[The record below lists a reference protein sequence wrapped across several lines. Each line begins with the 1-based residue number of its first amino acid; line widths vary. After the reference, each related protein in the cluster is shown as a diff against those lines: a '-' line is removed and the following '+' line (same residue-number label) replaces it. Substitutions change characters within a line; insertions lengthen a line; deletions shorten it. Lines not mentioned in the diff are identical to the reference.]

1 MSEMILL
8 GDNLEFKSGQTVA
21 HYKIGSLLGEGGM
34 GKVYLAQDTK
44 LDRRVGLKFLP
55 AELAANQ
62 DHMRR
67 FTQEAKSAAAL
78 NHPNIAQIFEIG
90 EHDRTLYIAMEYVE
104 GDTLRQ
110 LLLRRK
116 LEIKRAVELAAQIAA
131 GLSAAHQAGIVHRD
145 IKPENL
151 IVAVSGQIKIL
162 DFGLAK
168 LVEKQRG
175 AAGVSELTTAYMHSS
190 GRVIN

>member
-1 MSEMILL
+1 MMSEMILL

-110 LLLRRK
+110 LL
-116 LEIKRAVELAAQIAA
+116 
-131 GLSAAHQAGIVHRD
+131 S
-145 IKPENL
+145 
-151 IVAVSGQIKIL
+151 
-162 DFGLAK
+162 
-168 LVEKQRG
+168 
-175 AAGVSELTTAYMHSS
+175 GVSELTTAYMHSS

>member
-1 MSEMILL
+1 MMSEMILL

-90 EHDRTLYIAMEYVE
+90 EHDRTLISLWS
-104 GDTLRQ
+104 TS
-110 LLLRRK
+110 
-116 LEIKRAVELAAQIAA
+116 RAT
-131 GLSAAHQAGIVHRD
+131 RF
-145 IKPENL
+145 
-151 IVAVSGQIKIL
+151 VSFFCG
-162 DFGLAK
+162 G
-168 LVEKQRG
+168 
-175 AAGVSELTTAYMHSS
+175 S
-190 GRVIN
+190 